1 MSPHDEQLITPRDEA
16 RKAREAKRASA
27 AAFLPANDR
36 FKQSYTAL
44 VYLCVIVATVIHFA
58 VFEWF
63 PQLEAADL
71 GLVSEELSAIEL
83 PPEVK
88 IPPPPEQIARPAT
101 PRVAAAE
108 VNEDITIAP
117 TTFEDNPVETL
128 PPPPAGTD
136 PSATPS
142 YIARDVEPRLTNVRE
157 IRQLLERLYPPM
169 LKEAGI
175 GGRVLLWVFVDARGK
190 ALRSQI
196 NSSSGYP
203 ALDNAATRIVEQ
215 MKFSPAM
222 NRDKPVGV
230 WIAQPIDFSVTR

>member
-1 MSPHDEQLITPRDEA
+1 VNPHDEQKITRRDEA
-16 RKAREAKRASA
+16 RKAREAKRAST

-36 FKQSYTAL
+36 FKQSYAAL
-44 VYLCVIVATVIHFA
+44 TYLCVILATLVHFA
-58 VFEWF
+58 LFEWF
-63 PQLEAADL
+63 PQLQAADL

-108 VNEDITIAP
+108 VSEDITIAP

-128 PPPPAGTD
+128 PPPPAGAD
-136 PSATPS
+136 PAATPS
-142 YIARDVEPRLTNVRE
+142 YIARDVEPRLTNGRE
-157 IRQLLERLYPPM
+157 IQQLLQRLYPPM

-175 GGRVLLWVFVDARGK
+175 GGRVLLWVFVDEVGRAV
-190 ALRSQI
+190 RSQVHT
-196 NSSSGYP
+196 SSSYP
-203 ALDNAATRIVEQ
+203 ALDNAAAQIVEQ
-215 MKFSPAM
+215 MEFSPAM

-230 WIAQPIDFSVTR
+230 WIAQPIDFSVTN

>member
-1 MSPHDEQLITPRDEA
+1 MNPHEEQKITSRDEVK
-16 RKAREAKRASA
+16 KARAAKRASA

-36 FKQSYTAL
+36 FKQSYLAL
-44 VYLCVIVATVIHFA
+44 TYLGVIVATAFHFA
-58 VFEWF
+58 VFEFF

-71 GLVSEELSAIEL
+71 GSVSEELSAIEL

-117 TTFEDNPVETL
+117 TTFEDNPVENL
-128 PPPPAGTD
+128 PPPPPGAD

-142 YIARDVEPRLTNVRE
+142 YIARDVEPRLRNGSE
-157 IRQLLERLYPPM
+157 IRQLLERLYPQM

-175 GGRVLLWVFVDARGK
+175 GGRVLLWVFVDEGGSA
-190 ALRSQI
+190 ARSQVHT
-196 NSSSGYP
+196 SSGYP
-203 ALDNAATRIVEQ
+203 ALDNAAAQIVEQ
-215 MKFSPAM
+215 MEFSPAM

-230 WIAQPIDFSVTR
+230 WIAQPIDFSVSR

>member
-16 RKAREAKRASA
+16 RKARAAKRASA

-36 FKQSYTAL
+36 FKQSYAA
-44 VYLCVIVATVIHFA
+44 VMYLCVILATAIHFA

-71 GLVSEELSAIEL
+71 GVVSEELSAIEL

-101 PRVAAAE
+101 PRVAAAD
-108 VNEDITIAP
+108 VSEDITIAP
-117 TTFEDNPVETL
+117 TTFEDNPVENL
-128 PPPPAGTD
+128 PPPPAGAD
-136 PSATPS
+136 PEATPS
-142 YIARDVEPRLTNVRE
+142 YIARDVEPRLKNARD
-157 IRQLLERLYPPM
+157 IRRLLERLYPPM

-175 GGRVLLWVFVDARGK
+175 GGRVLLWVFVDEQGK
-190 ALRSQI
+190 AVRSQI
-196 NSSSGYP
+196 NTSSGYP
-203 ALDNAATRIVEQ
+203 ALDNTAAQIVEE
-215 MKFSPAM
+215 MEFSPAM

>member
-1 MSPHDEQLITPRDEA
+1 VNPHDEQKITNRDEIK
-16 RKAREAKRASA
+16 KARAAKRASA

-36 FKQSYTAL
+36 FKQSYSGLTYLGLILATAL
-44 VYLCVIVATVIHFA
+44 HFA
-58 VFEWF
+58 VFEFF

-71 GLVSEELSAIEL
+71 GSLSEELTAIEL
-83 PPEVK
+83 PPEVR

-117 TTFEDNPVETL
+117 TTFEDNPVENL
-128 PPPPAGTD
+128 PPPPPGQD

-142 YIARDVEPRLTNVRE
+142 YIARDVEPRLRNGRD
-157 IRQLLERLYPPM
+157 IQQLLERLYPPM

-175 GGRVLLWVFVDARGK
+175 GGRVLLWVFVDERGG
-190 ALRSQI
+190 AARSQVHT
-196 NSSSGYP
+196 SSGYP
-203 ALDNAATRIVEQ
+203 ALDNAAAQIVEQ
-215 MKFSPAM
+215 MEFSPAM

-230 WIAQPIDFSVTR
+230 WIAQPIDFSVSR

>member
-1 MSPHDEQLITPRDEA
+1 MNPHEEQKITSRDEVK
-16 RKAREAKRASA
+16 KARAAKRASA

-36 FKQSYTAL
+36 FKQSYSAL
-44 VYLCVIVATVIHFA
+44 TYLGVIVATAFHFA
-58 VFEWF
+58 VFEFF

-71 GLVSEELSAIEL
+71 GSVSEELSAIEL

-117 TTFEDNPVETL
+117 TTFEDNPVENL
-128 PPPPAGTD
+128 PPPPPGAD

-142 YIARDVEPRLTNVRE
+142 YIARDVEPRLRNGSE
-157 IRQLLERLYPPM
+157 IRQLLERLYPQM

-175 GGRVLLWVFVDARGK
+175 GGRVLLWVFVDEGGSA
-190 ALRSQI
+190 ARSQVHT
-196 NSSSGYP
+196 SSGYP
-203 ALDNAATRIVEQ
+203 ALDNAAAQIVEQ
-215 MKFSPAM
+215 MEFSPAM

-230 WIAQPIDFSVTR
+230 WIAQPIDFSVSR

>member
-1 MSPHDEQLITPRDEA
+1 MSPHNEQLITPRDEA

-27 AAFLPANDR
+27 AAFLPANDS

-44 VYLCVIVATVIHFA
+44 TYLCVIVATVIHFA

-71 GLVSEELSAIEL
+71 GLASEELSAIEL
-83 PPEVK
+83 PPEVR

-128 PPPPAGTD
+128 PPPPAGAD

-157 IRQLLERLYPPM
+157 IRQLLERLYPSM

-175 GGRVLLWVFVDARGK
+175 GGRVLLWVFVDAQGR
-190 ALRSQI
+190 AVRSQV
-196 NSSSGYP
+196 NTSSGYP
-203 ALDNAATRIVEQ
+203 ALDNAASRIVEQ
-215 MKFSPAM
+215 MEFSPAM

>member
-1 MSPHDEQLITPRDEA
+1 MNPHDEQKITARDEG
-16 RKAREAKRASA
+16 RKARAAKRASA

-36 FKQSYTAL
+36 FKQSYSALTYLGLILATAL
-44 VYLCVIVATVIHFA
+44 HFA
-58 VFEWF
+58 VFEFF

-71 GLVSEELSAIEL
+71 GTVSEELSAIEL

-101 PRVAAAE
+101 PRVSAAE

-117 TTFEDNPVETL
+117 TTFEENPVENL
-128 PPPPAGTD
+128 PPPPAGAD

-142 YIARDVEPRLTNVRE
+142 YIARDVEPRLRNGRD
-157 IRQLLERLYPPM
+157 IQQLLERLYPPM

-175 GGRVLLWVFVDARGK
+175 GGRVLLWVFVDERGS
-190 ALRSQI
+190 AARSQVHT
-196 NSSSGYP
+196 SSGYP
-203 ALDNAATRIVEQ
+203 ALDNAAAQIVEQ
-215 MKFSPAM
+215 MEFSPAM

-230 WIAQPIDFSVTR
+230 WIAQPIDFSVSR